1 MPTVPQDTGYVVEL
15 AIEDTLPTPLVVL
28 QTAILYT
35 SAAGERRIRVIT
47 TAIPTTQGVNDVFAS
62 VDQVALAATLAA
74 RASAKTLTHK
84 LEDARDMLVA
94 KLADIL
100 TAYKGCIGT
109 GGVNAGGQLSLPE
122 NMRAFPSLILGL
134 LKSVALRQSAQI
146 PSDLRAW
153 AQYLLT
159 ALPCESLLGYLHP
172 NFYSLHNMSDACG
185 TRDVNGRV
193 IMPPPNPLSSER
205 FERHGLFLIEDG
217 QTMFLWVGRDA
228 VPRLVEDVFGLPNYA
243 ALRSGKVCYP
253 TSILSSQSLMLGVLS
268 WCRSCS
274 RCSRMTSPFEC
285 ELLCKAPERH
295 GVVHSGRP
303 SMLSKRM
310 GM

>member
-1 MPTVPQDTGYVVEL
+1 MQISVDLFLFGSAYQDVATLARLPHYTSGQTFFYPAFNAARPEDAEKASRELGAVLAQPIMVEAVTRVRVSRGLRTKTFHGNFFVRSTDLLAMPTVPQDTGYVVEL
-15 AIEDTLPTPLVVL
+15 AIEDTLPTSLVVL

-35 SAAGERRIRVIT
+35 SAAGKRRIRVIT
-47 TAIPTTQGVNDVFAS
+47 TAIPTTQSVNDVFAS
-62 VDQVALAATLAA
+62 VDQGALAATLAA
-74 RASAKTLTHK
+74 RAAAKTLTHK

-134 LKSVALRQSAQI
+134 LKSVALRQSARI

-172 NFYSLHNMSDACG
+172 NFYSLHNMSDVCG
-185 TRDVNGRV
+185 TR
-193 IMPPPNPLSSER
+193 
-205 FERHGLFLIEDG
+205 
-217 QTMFLWVGRDA
+217 
-228 VPRLVEDVFGLPNYA
+228 
-243 ALRSGKVCYP
+243 
-253 TSILSSQSLMLGVLS
+253 
-268 WCRSCS
+268 
-274 RCSRMTSPFEC
+274 
-285 ELLCKAPERH
+285 
-295 GVVHSGRP
+295 
-303 SMLSKRM
+303 
-310 GM
+310 